1 MLGILRCDAPV
12 HAFPGN
18 PPMPSQRCKQL
29 QKLALEHEEA
39 LAFADRIAELVR
51 LGSDDHVSEAMQM
64 VQDYYYDELE
74 EHLQHEEQT
83 LFAALLEHGKE
94 HLPLCMQLG
103 KEHGFLRTVVSSL
116 RPETARQDLSAFAE
130 VLRKH
135 TEFEDERF
143 FPLVESLFTPV
154 QLERV
159 FLFKPQGT
167 LPKRPG

>member
-1 MLGILRCDAPV
+1 MY
-12 HAFPGN
+12 
-18 PPMPSQRCKQL
+18 SQRCQQL
-29 QKLALEHEEA
+29 QELAQEHEEA
-39 LAFADRIAELVR
+39 LAFADRIAGLVQA
-51 LGSDDHVSEAMQM
+51 GSDDRLAEGIRL

-103 KEHGFLRTVVSSL
+103 KEHGFLRTVVAGL
-116 RPETARQDLSAFAE
+116 RLETARQDLSAFAE

-143 FPLVESLFTPV
+143 FPLVESLFTPA

-159 FLFKPQGT
+159 MHFKPMGT
-167 LPKRPG
+167 LPRRPA

>member
-1 MLGILRCDAPV
+1 MS
-12 HAFPGN
+12 
-18 PPMPSQRCKQL
+18 SQRCQQL
-29 QKLALEHEEA
+29 RKLAQEHEEA
-39 LAFADRIAELVR
+39 LTFADRIAGLAETGSEQSLAEGIR
-51 LGSDDHVSEAMQM
+51 L

-103 KEHGFLRTVVSSL
+103 QDHGFLRTVVTSL

-135 TEFEDERF
+135 TEFEEERF
-143 FPLVESLFTPV
+143 FPLVESLFTPE

-159 FLFKPQGT
+159 MHFKPQGT
-167 LPKRPG
+167 LPQRPA